1 MDEDRFDQIV
11 QLVRTIRHDMNNPL
25 GAALGHVQLLLED
38 PALGEGEVREVLE
51 VVETE
56 LRRLVEVVRRLD
68 RIQGE
73 GPLARP

>member
-1 MDEDRFDQIV
+1 MAEDRFAQIV

-25 GAALGHVQLLLED
+25 AAALGHVQLLLED
-38 PALGEGEVREVLE
+38 PEVEDGEVREVLG

-68 RIQGE
+68 LVQD
-73 GPLARP
+73 